1 MFDPLNPPTKRHY
14 CRLANAKKSDNTG
27 FRLDWYKSKIEDY
40 CRLYGDDFHLIF
52 YRDEE
57 PMDHYSIPY
66 HLIKNAFPETHLDN
80 RNRWVGY
87 IEDGVLKVTKKPH
100 KMATLDVTDFFNT
113 HSKII
118 VSHAFPNPFGV
129 GPDEDP
135 ELSHQNDGEG
145 TVYVIVNPL
154 FDNWVKIGCSK
165 NLPIREKSYQ
175 TYSPGKYSV
184 DAYIIFEKC
193 YQLEQKLHEEI
204 LRPDPDFKSVRE
216 WHNISEEEAI
226 QIIID
231 NSPESQVIYRYQ

>member
-1 MFDPLNPPTKRHY
+1 MFDPLNPPHQRHY
-14 CRLANAKKSDNTG
+14 CRKANAKKSGKTD
-27 FRLDWYKSKIEDY
+27 FHLDWTKGRVEHY
-40 CRLYGDDFHLIF
+40 RQLYGDDFHLIF
-52 YRDEE
+52 YRDQE
-57 PMDHYSIPY
+57 PMDFYSIPY
-66 HLIKNAFPETHLDN
+66 RLIRDAIPETHLDS
-80 RNRWVGY
+80 RSRWHGY
-87 IEDGVLKVTKKPH
+87 IDKEVLKVTKKPH
-100 KMATLDVTDFFNT
+100 KMATLDISNFFNT

-118 VSHAFPNPFGV
+118 VSHTFPDPFGV

-135 ELSHQNDGEG
+135 ILSHQNDGEG

-184 DAYIIFEKC
+184 YAYIIFEKC

-204 LRPDPDFKSVRE
+204 LQPDPDFKSVRE